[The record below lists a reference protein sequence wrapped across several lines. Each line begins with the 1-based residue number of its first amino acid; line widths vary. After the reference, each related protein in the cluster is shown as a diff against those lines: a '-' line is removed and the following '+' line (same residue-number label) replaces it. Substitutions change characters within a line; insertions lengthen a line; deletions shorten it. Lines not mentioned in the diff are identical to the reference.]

1 MRRLCPET
9 QAAHTPRF
17 SKAPTEAEGAPDAT
31 GADPAGCAPWNP
43 WIAGRWEFQVVAHAN
58 GADGAVGFL

>member
-1 MRRLCPET
+1 MRRLYPDT

-17 SKAPTEAEGAPDAT
+17 PKAPTEVEGAPDAT

-43 WIAGRWEFQVVAHAN
+43 WIAVLYQWGICP
-58 GADGAVGFL
+58 